1 MENNNPGTYILEVPL
16 ITKLGETSNR
26 NGVTYT
32 KSVMEDMIAK
42 YLKNGQIPVALGR
55 DLSTPSFERVSIDL
69 QTVVGTMKSHT
80 DDHIDVAIKSKA
92 KYDLVKDFV
101 ENHGYKATFSLIGK
115 IGGTGVSR
123 VLENSEDARIICID
137 LVE

>member
-1 MENNNPGTYILEVPL
+1 MENNNPGIYILKVPL

-42 YLKNGQIPVALGR
+42 YLENGQIPVALGR
-55 DLSTPSFERVSIDL
+55 DLSNPSFERVSIDL
-69 QTVVGTMKSHT
+69 QTVVGTMKSYT
-80 DDHIDVAIKSKA
+80 DDHVDVAIKSKA

-101 ENHGYKATFSLIGK
+101 ENHGYRATFSIIGK
-115 IGGTGVSR
+115 IGGTSPNY
-123 VLENSEDARIICID
+123 VLEKSENDRIICID
-137 LVE
+137 LLE

>member
-1 MENNNPGTYILEVPL
+1 MENNNPGIYILKVPL

-42 YLKNGQIPVALGR
+42 YLENGQIPIALGR
-55 DLSTPSFERVSIDL
+55 DLSAPSFKRVSIDL
-69 QTVVGTMKSHT
+69 QTIVGTMKSYA
-80 DDHIDVAIKSKA
+80 DDHIVAAIKSKA

-115 IGGTGVSR
+115 IGADYPHH
-123 VLENSEDARIICID
+123 VLENSENARIICID
-137 LVE
+137 LLK